1 MTQTK
6 ATLISVTEAT
16 ALLKDRSDQIN
27 ERFPQLKN
35 KGKYILPDYR
45 LTRKREAFKIRKHTF
60 LQRHARSYVAFDSEN
75 GQTLWMHNFPSLT
88 ESLFW
93 LDTGLKPTDT
103 DTNTSYKQWKSQHE
117 DDINA
122 LKDIL
127 RERSRRRKEAAAAKK
142 AAAKKPAVP
151 KKSPALMKK
160 SKKL

>member
-1 MTQTK
+1 
-6 ATLISVTEAT
+6 
-16 ALLKDRSDQIN
+16 
-27 ERFPQLKN
+27 
-35 KGKYILPDYR
+35 
-45 LTRKREAFKIRKHTF
+45 
-60 LQRHARSYVAFDSEN
+60 
-75 GQTLWMHNFPSLT
+75 MHNFPSLT

-103 DTNTSYKQWKSQHE
+103 DTNTSYKQWKVKHE

-127 RERSRRRKEAAAAKK
+127 RERSRKRKEALAAKK
-142 AAAKKPAVP
+142 ASAKKPAVA